1 MLKIFSKKSDPLE
14 VEQRNSDYIHKDV
27 LINIISDVLEGKTV
41 KLDTNT
47 VKCEEVVEKWNQMMD
62 MICEDRRKTIFDIND
77 LLYTIT
83 RMDSIKD
90 MLNSVHQQTEAL
102 HSMSAS
108 SEQMTASIEDVANM
122 FQQVSEGSNRAYE
135 ITQKGIK
142 NISESIDFV
151 KNSFEKINAVNN
163 QMQNVK
169 EKTNI
174 IINIIRIVEEIADQ
188 TNLLALNAAIEA
200 ARAGEQGRGFAVV
213 ADEVK
218 KLAEHT
224 KNSVSDIQNR
234 IGELLEDVDLAVE
247 DVNEIAQ
254 QLNTG
259 KELVDTALDSLQQ
272 IGESIDSVNEAVMQ
286 VASNTEEQT
295 AVTETVTSHIVDIA
309 KEADYLN
316 NSCEITGKDIYALSN
331 KIDFVRKQ
339 LLMNSFCLSDADM
352 IDIYN
357 VDHSHWRW
365 RVYNMLLGYQKL
377 DSDEVGDFKRCR
389 LGRWYYGP
397 GYEKFKD
404 NEVFQK
410 LEEPHLGLHRAAK
423 EVTLAYER
431 GDMEAAEKALEEMD
445 KHSEEIAKIL
455 RELRRVVELSQ

>member
-1 MLKIFSKKSDPLE
+1 MLKAFFKRFTSKD
-14 VEQRNSDYIHKDV
+14 VEQKDSDYIHKDV
-27 LINIISDVLEGKTV
+27 LIKILSDVIEGKAEKIDMDV
-41 KLDTNT
+41 IP
-47 VKCEEVVEKWNQMMD
+47 CESVVDKWNE
-62 MICEDRRKTIFDIND
+62 MIDVLCENRRKIIFDIND
-77 LLYTIT
+77 LLHTIT
-83 RMDSIKD
+83 KLDSIKD
-90 MLNSVHQQTEAL
+90 VINSVQKQTEAL

-108 SEQMTASIEDVANM
+108 SEEMTASIEDVANM
-122 FQQVSEGSNRAYE
+122 TQQVSEDSNKAYE
-135 ITQKGIK
+135 ITQTGIK
-142 NISESIDFV
+142 NITEYIEFV

-377 DSDEVGDFKRCR
+377 DSDEVGDYKRCR
-389 LGRWYYGP
+389 LGRWYYGE

-404 NEVFQK
+404 NRIFKE
-410 LEEPHLGLHRAAK
+410 LEKPHLGLHSAAR
-423 EVTLAYER
+423 EATIAYEK
-431 GDMEAAEKALEEMD
+431 GDIETAEKALKRMD
-445 KHSEEIAKIL
+445 ECSEEISKL
-455 RELRRVVELSQ
+455 LGELRKVVG

>member
-1 MLKIFSKKSDPLE
+1 MDVIPCESVVDKWNEMI
-14 VEQRNSDYIHKDV
+14 DV
-27 LINIISDVLEGKTV
+27 L
-41 KLDTNT
+41 
-47 VKCEEVVEKWNQMMD
+47 CEN
-62 MICEDRRKTIFDIND
+62 RREIIFDIND
-77 LLYTIT
+77 LLHTIT
-83 RMDSIKD
+83 KLDSIKD
-90 MLNSVHQQTEAL
+90 VINSVQKQTEAL

-108 SEQMTASIEDVANM
+108 SEEMTASIEDVANM
-122 FQQVSEGSNRAYE
+122 TQQVSEDSNKAYE
-135 ITQKGIK
+135 ITQTGIK
-142 NISESIDFV
+142 NITEYIEFV
-151 KNSFEKINAVNN
+151 KNSFEQINAVNK
-163 QMQNVK
+163 QMQNV
-169 EKTNI
+169 
-174 IINIIRIVEEIADQ
+174 
-188 TNLLALNAAIEA
+188 IEA

-218 KLAEHT
+218 KLADHT
-224 KNSVSDIQNR
+224 KNSVADIQKN
-234 IGELLEDVDLAVE
+234 INELLSDLDLTVGK
-247 DVNEIAQ
+247 VNETSQ
-254 QLNTG
+254 DLNAG
-259 KELVDTALDSLQQ
+259 KEL
-272 IGESIDSVNEAVMQ
+272 IDSALESLRQISQSIYSVNQSIMM
-286 VASNTEEQT
+286 VAANTEEQT
-295 AVTETVTSHIVDIA
+295 AVTEFVTSHVVGIS
-309 KEADYLN
+309 KEADYIN
-316 NSCEITGKDIYALSN
+316 NSCEITGRDIYALSN

-339 LLMNSFCLSDADM
+339 LLMNSFCLSDANM

>member
-1 MLKIFSKKSDPLE
+1 MLKAFFKRFTSKD
-14 VEQRNSDYIHKDV
+14 VEQKDSDYIHKDV
-27 LINIISDVLEGKTV
+27 LIKILSDVIEGKAEKIDMDV
-41 KLDTNT
+41 IP
-47 VKCEEVVEKWNQMMD
+47 CESVVDKWNE
-62 MICEDRRKTIFDIND
+62 MIDVLCENRREIIFDIND
-77 LLYTIT
+77 LLHTIT
-83 RMDSIKD
+83 KLDSIKD
-90 MLNSVHQQTEAL
+90 VINSVQKQTEAL

-108 SEQMTASIEDVANM
+108 SEEMTASIEDVANM
-122 FQQVSEGSNRAYE
+122 TQQVSEDSNKAYE
-135 ITQKGIK
+135 ITQTGIK
-142 NISESIDFV
+142 NITEYIEFV
-151 KNSFEKINAVNN
+151 KNSFEQINAVNK
-163 QMQNVK
+163 QMQNV
-169 EKTNI
+169 
-174 IINIIRIVEEIADQ
+174 
-188 TNLLALNAAIEA
+188 IEA

-218 KLAEHT
+218 KLADHT
-224 KNSVSDIQNR
+224 KNSVADIQKN
-234 IGELLEDVDLAVE
+234 INELLSDLDLTVGK
-247 DVNEIAQ
+247 VNETSQ
-254 QLNTG
+254 DLNAG
-259 KELVDTALDSLQQ
+259 KEL
-272 IGESIDSVNEAVMQ
+272 IDSALESLRQISQSIYSVNQSIMM
-286 VASNTEEQT
+286 VAANTEEQT
-295 AVTETVTSHIVDIA
+295 AVTEFVTSHVVGIS
-309 KEADYLN
+309 KEADYIN
-316 NSCEITGKDIYALSN
+316 NSCEITGRDIYALSN